1 MEYFFV
7 YILRCSDGTY
17 YVGQTDDIEKRIAA
31 HRSKAYSCYTAKRL
45 PIEVVFCQQCFSRTD
60 AFTLEKKI
68 KSWSRKK
75 KEALI
80 SGDWESVKLFAKKK
94 FG

>member
-17 YVGQTDDIEKRIAA
+17 YVGQTDDIEKRMAA
-31 HRSKAYSCYTAKRL
+31 HRSRIKGSYTASRL
-45 PIEVVFCQQCFSRTD
+45 PVEIVFVQQFASRD
-60 AFTLEKKI
+60 EAIGMERKI
-68 KSWSRKK
+68 KGWTRKK

-80 SGDWESVKLFAKKK
+80 NGNWDRIALLAKKK
-94 FG
+94 FD